1 MMDRDSPT
9 VEGRLS
15 LQDFVDEYLL
25 RSGRRRARRCPRRP
39 DHWADQHPMR

>member
-9 VEGRLS
+9 VEDQLS

-25 RSGRRRARRCPRRP
+25 RSGRRSYVVVR
-39 DHWADQHPMR
+39 DDQIIGLINTQ